1 MTQNCPVCQTPLPDE
16 VSSCPTCGFKFQGA
30 TQRFT
35 PVPVEPRQASEEEAP
50 KRYRGVLR
58 ILRGRRAGT
67 AFVLGDEPVSIGRH
81 PNSGIF
87 LNDMTVSRLH
97 ATVEKLGGAY
107 TIRDENSYN
116 GVWVN
121 NANVD
126 MKVLRPG
133 DIVQIGSYSLV
144 YEEEEA

>member
-1 MTQNCPVCQTPLPDE
+1 MTQTCPVCQSAVPE
-16 VSSCPTCGFKFQGA
+16 GAESCPVCGFKFQGA
-30 TQRFT
+30 TQKFT
-35 PVPVEPRQASEEEAP
+35 PVPVQPQATAAETP
-50 KRYRGVLR
+50 QQFQGVLR
-58 ILRGRRAGT
+58 IMRGRRAGT
-67 AFVLGDEPVSIGRH
+67 AYPLGEEPLTIGRH

-107 TIRDENSYN
+107 TNRDENSYN

-133 DIVQIGSYSLV
+133 DMIQIGSYSLQ
-144 YEEEEA
+144 YEEEAV

>member
-1 MTQNCPVCQTPLPDE
+1 MRGPQIETV
-16 VSSCPTCGFKFQGA
+16 FKLGA
-30 TQRFT
+30 EELSVGRS
-35 PVPVEPRQASEEEAP
+35 PRC
-50 KRYRGVLR
+50 
-58 ILRGRRAGT
+58 
-67 AFVLGDEPVSIGRH
+67 D
-81 PNSGIF
+81 IF

-97 ATVEKLGGAY
+97 ATVEKMGGAY

-133 DIVQIGSYSLV
+133 DVVQIGSYSLV

>member
-1 MTQNCPVCQTPLPDE
+1 MTQICPVCQSPTPE
-16 VSSCPTCGFKFQGA
+16 GAESCPVCGFKFQGA
-30 TQRFT
+30 TQKFT
-35 PVPVEPRQASEEEAP
+35 PVPVAP
-50 KRYRGVLR
+50 LETVAESPQQYRGVLR

-67 AFVLGDEPVSIGRH
+67 AFPLSDEPLSIGRH

-121 NANVD
+121 NANVE

-133 DIVQIGSYSLV
+133 DVIQIGSYSLR
-144 YEEEEA
+144 YEEEEV

>member
-1 MTQNCPVCQTPLPDE
+1 MTQNCPVCQSPLPDKGT
-16 VSSCPTCGFKFQGA
+16 SCPTCGFKFQGA
-30 TQRFT
+30 TQKFT
-35 PVPVEPRQASEEEAP
+35 PVPTEPRQSADDTP
-50 KRYRGVLR
+50 KRFRGVLR

-67 AFVLGDEPVSIGRH
+67 AFVLGEEPLSIGRH

-97 ATVEKLGGAY
+97 ATVEKMGGAY

-133 DIVQIGSYSLV
+133 DVVQIGSYSLV

>member
-1 MTQNCPVCQTPLPDE
+1 MTQTCPVCQSPVTE
-16 VSSCPTCGFKFQGA
+16 GAESCPVCGFKFQGA
-30 TQRFT
+30 TQKFT
-35 PVPVEPRQASEEEAP
+35 PVPVQPQTVAAETPQQF
-50 KRYRGVLR
+50 RGVLR
-58 ILRGRRAGT
+58 IMRGRRAGT
-67 AFVLGDEPVSIGRH
+67 AYPLGEEPLTIGRH

-133 DIVQIGSYSLV
+133 DMIQIGSYSLQ
-144 YEEEEA
+144 YEEEEV